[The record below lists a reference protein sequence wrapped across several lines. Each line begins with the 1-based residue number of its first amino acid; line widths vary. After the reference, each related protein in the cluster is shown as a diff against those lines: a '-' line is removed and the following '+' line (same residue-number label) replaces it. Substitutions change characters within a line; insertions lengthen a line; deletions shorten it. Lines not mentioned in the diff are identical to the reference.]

1 LDDRFSPQA
10 ISDWGSSES
19 GTRACIARG
28 SRRIAERLARMT
40 SVRENPEPEIRIP
53 LHRER
58 RERASRVRFENIF
71 SKSFFSIP
79 TSARERVFM
88 FTQST
93 T

>member
-10 ISDWGSSES
+10 ISDWGSTES
-19 GTRACIARG
+19 GMSACIARG

-40 SVRENPEPEIRIP
+40 SVRENPEPEIRIS
-53 LHRER
+53 LR
-58 RERASRVRFENIF
+58 RERASRARFENIF